1 MGKVGIAYQPPKRT
15 EVSATMSKVFK
26 QQHEAHGR
34 QGHKI
39 NNWLCFGRFW
49 GFLTL
54 PILPLASTTD
64 FAGHPVVLF
73 NLYVKLYRMGRVK
86 LKIKRLENTNGRQA
100 TYAKRK
106 NGIMKK
112 ANELS
117 ILCDIDII
125 LLMFS
130 PTGKPSLCRG
140 MRSIEEVIAKFA
152 QLTPQERAKRKLE
165 SLEAL
170 KKTFKKLDHDVNIQ
184 EFLGTSTQTVEDL
197 TSQANALETQL
208 SEIHKRLSY
217 WTNLDKINSVEH
229 LGQMEDSLRESLNQI
244 RTQKE
249 NVQKQQ
255 LMSLECSSQFQQGM
269 HIPFTMGAEQQLQPF
284 SWIPNNDG
292 QHLFLPEDPHL
303 LAHRDVECSTT
314 SSLGSYPGYFGTG
327 KNSEIHN
334 SGQENGMMNELSRIA
349 PLRVQ
354 LGGQYPYL
362 PYNLNLMN
370 DNTKFQTT
378 VQMNQPEHPADYHV
392 NGSFETPRPGFET
405 AQHSWASTSGPC
417 PITMFD
423 EHLYNQQPN

>member
-1 MGKVGIAYQPPKRT
+1 
-15 EVSATMSKVFK
+15 
-26 QQHEAHGR
+26 
-34 QGHKI
+34 
-39 NNWLCFGRFW
+39 
-49 GFLTL
+49 
-54 PILPLASTTD
+54 
-64 FAGHPVVLF
+64 
-73 NLYVKLYRMGRVK
+73 MGRVK

-140 MRSIEEVIAKFA
+140 MRSSIEEVIAKFA

-170 KKTFKKLDHDVNIQ
+170 KKTFKKLDHDVNVQ

-197 TSQANALETQL
+197 TNQANALETRL

-244 RTQKE
+244 RTHKQE

-255 LMSLECSSQFQQGM
+255 LMSLECSSQFQHGM

-284 SWIPNNDG
+284 SWIPNNDSR
-292 QHLFLPEDPHL
+292 HLFVPEDPHL

-314 SSLGSYPGYFGTG
+314 SSLGSYSGYFGTG
-327 KNSEIHN
+327 KNSEIPN

-349 PLRVQ
+349 PLRLQ

-370 DNTKFQTT
+370 DNTKFQTA

>member
-1 MGKVGIAYQPPKRT
+1 
-15 EVSATMSKVFK
+15 
-26 QQHEAHGR
+26 
-34 QGHKI
+34 
-39 NNWLCFGRFW
+39 
-49 GFLTL
+49 
-54 PILPLASTTD
+54 
-64 FAGHPVVLF
+64 
-73 NLYVKLYRMGRVK
+73 MGRVK

-170 KKTFKKLDHDVNIQ
+170 KKTFKKLDHDVNVQ

-197 TSQANALETQL
+197 TNQANALETRL

-244 RTQKE
+244 RTHKE

-255 LMSLECSSQFQQGM
+255 LMSLECSSQFQHGM

-284 SWIPNNDG
+284 SWIPNNDSR
-292 QHLFLPEDPHL
+292 HLFVPEDPHL

-314 SSLGSYPGYFGTG
+314 SSLGSYSGYFGTG
-327 KNSEIHN
+327 KNSEIPN

-349 PLRVQ
+349 PLRLQ

-370 DNTKFQTT
+370 DNTKFQTA

-423 EHLYNQQPN
+423 EHLYNQAVATVSPFSPPPSSFCTTELRCMSYLSICPQKVFLNLDLLIH